1 VPETNTTA
9 KGALTMQTNKLLFIL
24 GGLALLYIVLGVLG
38 PIPLLPAVA
47 PPLVELVR
55 FAALVLFVAVGLIWL
70 LAMIRRARSRDNKFS
85 EDTSAEQILRERYAR
100 GELDRAQFAQ
110 MLNDLRGDL
119 SPSL

>member
-1 VPETNTTA
+1 
-9 KGALTMQTNKLLFIL
+9 MQTSKLLFIF

-38 PIPLLPAVA
+38 PIPLFPATGT
-47 PPLVELVR
+47 PLVELVR
-55 FAALVLFVAVGLIWL
+55 CAALVLFVAVSLIWL
-70 LAMIRRARSRDNKFS
+70 LAMIRKARNRGNKFS
-85 EDTSAEQILRERYAR
+85 EDSSAEQILRERYAR

>member
-1 VPETNTTA
+1 
-9 KGALTMQTNKLLFIL
+9 MQTSKLPFIL
-24 GGLALLYIVLGVLG
+24 GGLVLLYIALGVLG
-38 PIPLLPAVA
+38 PIPLLPGAA
-47 PPLVELVR
+47 PPIVELVR

-70 LAMIRRARSRDNKFS
+70 LAMVRKARSRDNKFS
-85 EDTSAEQILRERYAR
+85 EDSSAEQILRERYAR

>member
-1 VPETNTTA
+1 
-9 KGALTMQTNKLLFIL
+9 MQTSKLLFIL
-24 GGLALLYIVLGVLG
+24 GGLAILYIVLGVLG

-70 LAMIRRARSRDNKFS
+70 MAMIRKARSRDNKFS
-85 EDTSAEQILRERYAR
+85 EDASAEQILRERYAR